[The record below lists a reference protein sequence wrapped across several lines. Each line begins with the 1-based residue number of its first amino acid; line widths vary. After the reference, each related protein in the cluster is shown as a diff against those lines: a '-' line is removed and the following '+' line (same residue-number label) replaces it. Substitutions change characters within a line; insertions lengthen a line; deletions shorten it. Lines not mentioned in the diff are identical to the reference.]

1 MSIFMKIFPRGGVN
15 IRFFM
20 LIFVA
25 TIAFKRTFF
34 KQGVAMTLPVSY
46 GRLKDFALLFDVN

>member
-1 MSIFMKIFPRGGVN
+1 MKIFPRGGVN

-20 LIFVA
+20 LIFAV

>member
-1 MSIFMKIFPRGGVN
+1 
-15 IRFFM
+15 M
-20 LIFVA
+20 LIFAV